1 MHILHR
7 PRQPTSLSSVP
18 PDVWARVIAA
28 AVEHVDDRHRI
39 RAFLRIMA
47 ASKTL
52 MEAALSSPELW
63 ANIIVPAA
71 RDATVSSV
79 CRLLERLPRNAV
91 TMLGTSA
98 PVCINAAFLKAL
110 VHHAGS
116 LKRMEVAAAPGSLCL
131 SSLSMLGSLRTLC
144 LAVDVTHSTTGTLPP
159 LQELQAVRL
168 NITHGT
174 VADASVVLGHQPA
187 LQDVT
192 LHAKHPSMFLG
203 SGHPVEPITPWLASH
218 PRLQSL
224 ELFIYH
230 GDLNMV
236 LKPTHALSGITA
248 LVINAYRQPSSYDFA
263 RTFPDLARATIVLHC
278 RMETIAPLTPVL
290 ADAFRH
296 WSPALQGLR
305 LKRVNLGPDGAPL
318 RHLTTLTTLHIT
330 YCRVTTL
337 ALLTR
342 LQGLRD
348 LYIEG
353 GCLETLDGV
362 GTLTSLQSLDAI
374 SYNLKYA
381 GDLHLLC
388 GLKTLKLNVS
398 QWWNA
403 RIHWQTHSFTSSL
416 VAMCLSDCAV
426 DVFPEDM
433 PVASFDSLKR
443 LLVTG
448 GSAHAVGPFL
458 EAVAMRRKPPRIEW
472 IGGSGITREFE
483 RHYPAA
489 TRVLRRRLQ

>member
-1 MHILHR
+1 MHILQH
-7 PRQPTSLSSVP
+7 PRQRPHPSSVP

-28 AVEHVDDRHRI
+28 AVEHVDERHRI

-52 MEAALSSPELW
+52 MDAAMASPELW
-63 ANIIVPAA
+63 SNIVVPAA
-71 RDATVSSV
+71 RDATVISV
-79 CRLLERLPRNAV
+79 CRLLARLPRNAV
-91 TMLGTSA
+91 SVLGTVA

-110 VHHAGS
+110 FHHAGS
-116 LKRMEVAAAPGSLCL
+116 LKHMEVAAAPGSLCL

-144 LAVDVTHSTTGTLPP
+144 LSVDLTYSTTGTLPP
-159 LQELQAVRL
+159 LQELQVVRL
-168 NITHGT
+168 DISHGT
-174 VADASVVLGHQPA
+174 VGDAPAVLGHQPA
-187 LQDVT
+187 LQDLT
-192 LHAKHPSMFLG
+192 IHAKHSSMFLE
-203 SGHPVEPITPWLASH
+203 SDHPVEPITPWLARH
-218 PRLQSL
+218 PRLRSL
-224 ELFIYH
+224 ELFMYH
-230 GDLNMV
+230 GDLNVV
-236 LKPTHALSGITA
+236 LKPTPALAGITE
-248 LVINAYRQPSSYDFA
+248 LIINGYKQPSSYDFA
-263 RTFPDLARATIVLHC
+263 QTFPNLAQATILVHC
-278 RMETIAPLTPVL
+278 RLDAVVPPTPVR

-296 WSPALQGLR
+296 WSPTLQRLR
-305 LKRVNLGPDGAPL
+305 LKRVNLGPDGSPL

-362 GTLTSLQSLDAI
+362 GALTSLHSLDAN
-374 SYNLKYA
+374 SYNLNYA
-381 GDLHLLC
+381 GNLHLLC

-403 RIHWQTHSFTSSL
+403 RTHWQTHSFTSSL

-433 PVASFDSLKR
+433 PIASFDSLKR

-448 GSAHAVGPFL
+448 GSVHAVGPFL
-458 EAVAMRRKPPRIEW
+458 EAVAMCKKPPRIEW
-472 IGGSGITREFE
+472 IGGSDITHEFE
-483 RHYPAA
+483 RHYPSA
-489 TRVLRRRLQ
+489 TRVLRRRRK